1 MIDDSQQAVSDP
13 SIKETTAPHLDK
25 GAEKL
30 DLEIRKLQLETQSL
44 SRQLSR
50 LGFTLEW
57 LKSAGVLVALIGVG
71 VSLYIGFRQA
81 RQVEQ
86 DRLNERFDRALTRLA
101 SDKVNERITA
111 VSGLGL
117 FLTEHNKSLQGPAL
131 HFLVNAVSLESD
143 PLVQSAILDIFKQL
157 KPSQI
162 SEAAV
167 NEALV
172 TAVERNR
179 SLATSIRQGWDDRI
193 AQEQK
198 TKLAGYGRLKV
209 QLQQMSTPI
218 PQALIS
224 KLTLKE
230 YLEFLEANRGL
241 FVGLEIKEQ
250 IRLEGLARLIPTLL
264 ELGANYKDFSQIYC
278 GECDFTRVS
287 DLSGA
292 KFDQA
297 YLNRADFSRLNL
309 RDTSFVGAQLGGTN
323 FFAADLSNANLRN
336 NTSGWHGGYSNAFPL
351 FECAIL
357 RGADLSG
364 TPLMLYVRDFNT
376 TWEGEQALE
385 LIVPAMLSTQIDGS
399 TKLEGFSVIAITT
412 VSDAY
417 LSKYPTRSQFAS
429 LRNERDDLVE
439 DPVIEGQSI
448 TAEYRRFKADF
459 AVNESEYTT
468 TTLVQ
473 RTMITNK
480 NVARIREQTKAE
492 LRGGLDQPSLTSVP
506 LLSEFTAKIGQLQNP
521 RWKEKKSTRCD
532 DNKLPKSFDLTISTG
547 KHSVRYRAE
556 DDE

>member
-1 MIDDSQQAVSDP
+1 MTDDSQPPIEGP
-13 SIKETTAPHLDK
+13 SINGTTAPHLDK

-30 DLEIRKLQLETQSL
+30 DLEIRKLQLETLSL

-86 DRLNERFDRALTRLA
+86 DRLNERFDKALTRLA

-143 PLVQSAILDIFKQL
+143 PLVQSAILDVFKQL
-157 KPSQI
+157 KPSQV
-162 SEAAV
+162 SEAAL

-179 SLATSIRQGWDDRI
+179 SLAISIRQGWDDRI

-198 TKLAGYGRLKV
+198 TKLAGYTHLKV
-209 QLQQMSTPI
+209 QVQQISTPI

-230 YLEFLEANRGL
+230 YLEFMEANRGL
-241 FVGLEIKEQ
+241 FVGLEPKEQ
-250 IRLEGLARLIPTLL
+250 ITLRGLARLIPRLL
-264 ELGANYKDFSQIYC
+264 ELGANSKDFSQIYC
-278 GECDFTRVS
+278 GACDFTRVS

-292 KFDQA
+292 KFDKA
-297 YLNRADFSRLNL
+297 YLNGADFSRLNL
-309 RDTSFVGAQLGGTN
+309 RDTSFVGAELGGTN

-336 NTSGWHGGYSNAFPL
+336 NTIDWEGGYRNAFPL

-364 TPLMLYVRDFNT
+364 TPLMLYVRDFST
-376 TWEGEQALE
+376 TWAGEQALQ

-399 TKLEGFSVIAITT
+399 TKLDNFYVIAITA

-417 LSKYPTRSQFAS
+417 LSKYPAHPQFAS
-429 LRNERDDLVE
+429 LRNERDDVVE
-439 DPVIEGQSI
+439 DPIIEDQSI
-448 TAEYRRFKADF
+448 RAEYRRFKAAF

-468 TTLVQ
+468 TTFVQ
-473 RTMITNK
+473 RSMITKK
-480 NVARIREQTKAE
+480 NVSGIREQTKTE
-492 LRGGLDQPSLTSVP
+492 LRGGLDQPPLTGVP

-521 RWKEKKSTRCD
+521 RWKEKKSKRCD
-532 DNKLPKSFDLTISTG
+532 DKEPPKQFDLTISTG
-547 KHSVRYRAE
+547 KHSVGYRAE
-556 DDE
+556 DDR